1 MKQEMNIIGTN
12 YYNGN
17 KYHYRQKHFSIDETC
32 DDTYVYNKDFYVDI
46 FRDKETVEKAVDTL
60 LKTGFVSA
68 IPVMENDD
76 RFNHETCIKFNLN
89 SKSLE
94 AHDYMKQ
101 YIDRVIEKNTENNEL
116 YKSILDT
123 INTTIE
129 NVFKQQPLDNRTY
142 FINMVD
148 SIFNQHRMYLQLGS
162 MKDTENKSETPI
174 HTMPIFESCACLATT
189 NKQDHQINFGTKVSG
204 NISATYAECPI
215 SFDKYLMVQI
225 PGSGANLTLSDLTL
239 SYLGS
244 IFTSEMFEDYSRFR
258 FTMDISFKP
267 LNKLFVNNAE
277 SFDHFDKMIS
287 TSKANVPSN
296 MNERWF
302 DPISILTK
310 MKSIKLVLSGKE
322 AKQEDVTDV
331 ICGFIKT
338 LISTLYGSWK
348 NKIDIDSYKTYIES
362 KIKYDSINYVIDVDV
377 PDLLQS
383 VPFSITTW

>member
-1 MKQEMNIIGTN
+1 MKQELNIIGTN
-12 YYNGN
+12 YYKDE
-17 KYHYRQKHFSIDETC
+17 KYHYRQKHFSIDENC

-46 FRDKETVEKAVDTL
+46 FSDKDTVEKVVDTL

-76 RFNHETCIKFNLN
+76 KFNHETCIKFKLN
-89 SKSLE
+89 MKSFE
-94 AHDYMKQ
+94 AFNYMKQ
-101 YIDRVIEKNTENNEL
+101 YIDRVNEKYAENSEL
-116 YKSILDT
+116 YKSILNT
-123 INTTIE
+123 ITEAIE
-129 NVFKQQPLDNRTY
+129 NVFKQQPMDNRTY

-162 MKDTENKSETPI
+162 MKDTENKSETPV

-204 NISATYAECPI
+204 NVSATYAECPI
-215 SFDKYLMVQI
+215 CFDKYLMVQI

-244 IFTSEMFEDYSRFR
+244 IFTPDMFEDYSRFR

-267 LNKLFVNNAE
+267 FNKLFVCNSEAFE
-277 SFDHFDKMIS
+277 HFDKLIS

-302 DPISILTK
+302 NPISILTK

-322 AKQEDVTDV
+322 SKQEDVTDV

-338 LISTLYGSWK
+338 LISTLYGSWE
-348 NKIDIDSYKTYIES
+348 NRIDIDSYKKYIES
-362 KIKYDSINYVIDVDV
+362 KINYDSINYVIDVDV
-377 PDLLQS
+377 PDLIQS
-383 VPFSITTW
+383 VPFSIVTW